1 MRIAFF
7 DVSPRSYVV
16 ESAWAEPMG
25 GTESGLCYLSAELVQ
40 QGHDVFLINRCETA
54 QISRGVTCIPLSQA
68 LEPEVYGRIAP
79 DAVVLV
85 NGAAN
90 GPAFR
95 QVIGKCP
102 MVFWTGHA
110 HDQPSVQP
118 LQDPAVRDAF
128 DGFAMVS
135 DWQKNRYVETFGV
148 AERAC
153 GVLRNAI
160 SPAFEYADKSPQALL
175 ERKHKD
181 TVFTYTSTPFRGLDV
196 LLELWPAI
204 RQRESAA
211 TLRVHSSMR
220 VYDHAPEQDE
230 SEFGDL
236 YERCRQMEGVEYRGS
251 VPQPE
256 LAESLLDVSCFAYP
270 NTFEETSC
278 IAVMEAMA
286 SGAFVITSDIGA
298 LPETTAGFAS
308 LVSWDEPRKYAEQY
322 FGRVFDFVDLRK
334 NGEQSTLFERLTQQ
348 IEFVRRHY
356 VWSVRAKEWVDW
368 LSSLPGPTS

>member
-16 ESAWAEPMG
+16 ESAWTEPMG
-25 GTESGLCYLSAELVQ
+25 GTESALCYLSAELAAL
-40 QGHDVFLINRCETA
+40 GHDVFLINRCEA
-54 QISRGVTCIPLSQA
+54 AVRSKGVTCIPLEQA
-68 LEPEVYGRIAP
+68 LEPELYGLIAP
-79 DAVVLV
+79 DFVVLV

-95 QVIGKCP
+95 EAIGNCP
-102 MVFWTGHA
+102 MIFWTGHA
-110 HDQPSVQP
+110 HDQPAVQSLAEP
-118 LQDPAVRDAF
+118 SVRDAF

-135 DWQKNRYVETFGV
+135 DWQKNQYMSTFGIP
-148 AERAC
+148 AAAC
-153 GVLRNAI
+153 GILRNAI
-160 SPAFEYADKSPQALL
+160 SPAFEYPSSSPQALL
-175 ERKHKD
+175 DGKLRD
-181 TVFTYTSTPFRGLDV
+181 PVFAYTSTPFRGLDV
-196 LLELWPAI
+196 LIEMWPAI
-204 RQRESAA
+204 VQVEKSA

-220 VYDHAPEQDE
+220 VYDQAPAQDE
-230 SEFGDL
+230 SRFGEL
-236 YERCRQMEGVEYRGS
+236 YERCRQSDGVEYRGS

-256 LAESLLDVSCFAYP
+256 LAASLQEVACFAYP

-286 SGAFVITSDIGA
+286 SGAFIITSDIGA

-308 LVSWDEPRKYAEQY
+308 LISWDEPRKYAEQY
-322 FGRVFDFVDLRK
+322 LSAVFEFFILRK
-334 NGEQSTLFERLTQQ
+334 GEGNAALLDRLTQQ

-368 LSSLPGPTS
+368 LSSLPLPTN